1 MTNLGKWLFIAGLV
15 VAAIVALFVRGMLLP
30 WLVAGLGLAVGL
42 LNVKA
47 GEARSFLIAGT
58 ALTVA
63 LMSIQVQ
70 PYNPEWL
77 TYLVLYEKVF
87 ITHAVLVVAV
97 LAFFRTA
104 KD

>member
-15 VAAIVALFVRGMLLP
+15 VAAIVALFVRGMVLP

-63 LMSIQVQ
+63 LMSIQLQ

>member
-1 MTNLGKWLFIAGLV
+1 MTSLGKWVFIAGLV
-15 VAAIVALFVRGMLLP
+15 VAAIVALTVRGMLFP
-30 WLVAGLGLAVGL
+30 WLVAGLGIAVGL

-47 GEARSFLIAGT
+47 AETRSFLIAGT
-58 ALTVA
+58 ALAVA

-70 PYNPEWL
+70 PYNPDWL

-87 ITHAVLVVAV
+87 ITHALLVVAV

>member
-15 VAAIVALFVRGMLLP
+15 VAAIVALFVRGMVLP

-70 PYNPEWL
+70 SYNPEWL